1 MKREETVKSCSFRML
16 MVHLRKHHE
25 RQNTFQM
32 ANLFQNTKALL
43 SPLFMLPKAWVAP
56 EPLTLLFLR
65 DDNTHTQ
72 GEISRFGCA
81 ALQTLRCSALFRYAA
96 FHAASG
102 VFSNT

>member
-1 MKREETVKSCSFRML
+1 MPRFRML

-72 GEISRFGCA
+72 GEISRFG
-81 ALQTLRCSALFRYAA
+81 ALHYRHYGAPHLSLRRISTPLQVFFPTPEAQTA
-96 FHAASG
+96 
-102 VFSNT
+102 